1 MIKLCLF
8 HVYTA
13 LIKTIQHAPHAK
25 MLGKGRKGENW
36 KRLFAFGQI
45 RSEFVTPSQI
55 PLAFCHS
62 IQIPL
67 VSVTRHQRTPLF
79 RHSTQTHSSFQKSSS
94 TPQPGV
100 IGPPLP
106 FSTPL
111 NSIQH
116 ERCYEVVRVAADC
129 SPLLHLVRNRATP
142 LSRRRCLPC
151 VLVLQETWQ
160 RSI

>member
-36 KRLFAFGQI
+36 KRLFAFAQI

-55 PLAFCHS
+55 WLIFVTS
-62 IQIPL
+62 RQIPF
-67 VSVTRHQRTPLF
+67 VFVTRHQRTPLF

-94 TPQPGV
+94 TPRSGV
-100 IGPPLP
+100 IGLPLP

-111 NSIQH
+111 NAIHH
-116 ERCYEVVRVAADC
+116 ERCYEVVRIAADC
-129 SPLLHLVRNRATP
+129 RPSSHRVRDRATP